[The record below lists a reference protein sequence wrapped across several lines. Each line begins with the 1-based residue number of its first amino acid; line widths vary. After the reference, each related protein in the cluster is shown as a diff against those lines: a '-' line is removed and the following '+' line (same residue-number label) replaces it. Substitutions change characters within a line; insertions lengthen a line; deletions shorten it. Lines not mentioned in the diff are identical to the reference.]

1 MIQTILKRSLWVLAA
16 ACALLSCSPKTL
28 PPASAP
34 SAGNAAKVVAAL
46 HDPASK
52 HVVVVSHRGDWRNYP
67 ENSLGAIESVIRMG
81 VDVVEIDL
89 KLTKDSV
96 LVLSH
101 DQTCNRM
108 TTGKGDIS
116 TMTYDSLATFN
127 LKTAHNV
134 AIPGTRI
141 ATFQEALEVCK
152 DRIVINVDQG
162 YQYYDLVVKLTDAL
176 DMTDQILIKGKNAR
190 EVVAREMA
198 GSRMMYMPIIDI
210 QKPKGKE
217 LFGEYETWYAQTGEK
232 PLAYEVCF
240 SELDKEVE
248 DCCRKVVE
256 QGSKLW
262 INTLWASLCGGYNDD
277 VAFEGNPDEIYGKI
291 LDLGTSIIQ
300 TDRPELLI
308 NWLQRQG
315 RRK

>member
-1 MIQTILKRSLWVLAA
+1 MLKRILWILAA
-16 ACALLSCSPKTL
+16 ACTLLSCRQNSSEPTSK
-28 PPASAP
+28 AEQ
-34 SAGNAAKVVAAL
+34 VIAAL
-46 HDPASK
+46 NDPASK
-52 HVVVVSHRGDWRNYP
+52 YVVVVCHRGDWRNYP

-81 VDVVEIDL
+81 ADIVELDL

-101 DQTCNRM
+101 DYTCNRM

-141 ATFQEALEVCK
+141 TTFREALEVCK

-162 YQYYDLVVKLTDAL
+162 FKYYDLVVKLTDSL
-176 DMTDQILIKGKNAR
+176 DMTDQVLIKGKKAR
-190 EVVAREMA
+190 EVVAQEME

-217 LFGEYETWYAQTGEK
+217 LFGQYEDWYAQTGEK

-240 SELDKEVE
+240 SSLDEEVE
-248 DCCRKVVE
+248 ECCRKVVA
-256 QGSKLW
+256 QQSKLW
-262 INTLWASLCGGYNDD
+262 VNTLWASLCGGYDD
-277 VAFEGNPDEIYGKI
+277 DAAFEGNPDEIYGKI

-308 NWLQRQG
+308 GWLKKQG
-315 RRK
+315 RR

>member
-1 MIQTILKRSLWVLAA
+1 MKRILWILAVAGAVLS
-16 ACALLSCSPKTL
+16 SCTSKSSE
-28 PPASAP
+28 PANKAEQ
-34 SAGNAAKVVAAL
+34 VIAAL
-46 HDPASK
+46 NDPASRY
-52 HVVVVSHRGDWRNYP
+52 VVVACHRGDWRNYP

-81 VDVVEIDL
+81 ADIVEIDL

-101 DQTCNRM
+101 DRTCNRM

-141 ATFQEALEVCK
+141 TTFQAALEACK

-162 YQYYDLVVKLTDAL
+162 YQYYDLVVKLTDAM
-176 DMTDQILIKGKNAR
+176 DMTDQILIKGKKAR
-190 EVVAREMA
+190 EVVAREME

-210 QKPKGKE
+210 QKPKGKD
-217 LFGEYETWYAQTGEK
+217 LFAQYEDWYAQTGEK

-240 SELDKEVE
+240 SELNEEVE
-248 DCCRKVVE
+248 ACCQKVIA

-262 INTLWASLCGGYNDD
+262 INTLWASLCGGYEDD
-277 VAFEGNPDEIYGKI
+277 AAFEGDPDKVYGKI

-308 NWLQRQG
+308 GWLKKQG
-315 RRK
+315 RR

>member
-1 MIQTILKRSLWVLAA
+1 MKKLLLLLSLCLSVA
-16 ACALLSCSPKTL
+16 ACAQH
-28 PPASAP
+28 PASFEGSRAD
-34 SAGNAAKVVAAL
+34 AIAAQMHNPQPGYVVVA
-46 HDPASK
+46 
-52 HVVVVSHRGDWRNYP
+52 VHRGDWRNYP
-67 ENSLGAIESVIRMG
+67 ENSLPAIESVIRMG
-81 VDVVEIDL
+81 ADIVEIDL

-101 DQTCNRM
+101 DRTCNRM

-141 ATFQEALEVCK
+141 TTFQEALEACK

-162 YQYYDLVVKLTDAL
+162 YQYYDLVVKLTDAM
-176 DMTDQILIKGKNAR
+176 DMTDQILIKGKKAR
-190 EVVAREMA
+190 EVVAREME

-210 QKPKGKE
+210 QKPKGKD
-217 LFGEYETWYAQTGEK
+217 LFAQYEDWYAQTGEK

-240 SELDKEVE
+240 SELNEEVE
-248 DCCRKVVE
+248 ACCQKVIA

-262 INTLWASLCGGYNDD
+262 INTLWASLCGGYEDD
-277 VAFEGNPDEIYGKI
+277 AAFEGDPDKVYGKI

-308 NWLQRQG
+308 GWLKKQG
-315 RRK
+315 RR

>member
-1 MIQTILKRSLWVLAA
+1 MIKMMSKRMLWVLAA
-16 ACALLSCSPKTL
+16 AFAVLSSSCAPKT
-28 PPASAP
+28 SAP
-34 SAGNAAKVVAAL
+34 SSKAAKVVAAMQ
-46 HDPASK
+46 DPASNY
-52 HVVVVSHRGDWRNYP
+52 VIVISHRGDWRNYP

-81 VDVVEIDL
+81 VDIVEIDL

-101 DQTCNRM
+101 DRTCNRM

-141 ATFQEALEVCK
+141 TTLREALETCK

-162 YQYYDLVVKLTDAL
+162 YQYYDLVVKLTDEL
-176 DMTDQILIKGKNAR
+176 EMTDQILIKGKKAR

-198 GSRMMYMPIIDI
+198 GSQMMYMPIIDC
-210 QKPKGKE
+210 QKPKGQA
-217 LFGEYETWYAQTGEK
+217 LFEQYEHWYAQTGEK

-240 SELDKEVE
+240 GELDDEARS
-248 DCCRKVVE
+248 CCRKVVE
-256 QGSKLW
+256 QGAKLW
-262 INTLWASLCGGYNDD
+262 LNTLWASLCGGYDD
-277 VAFEGNPDEIYGKI
+277 DAAFNGNPDEVYGTI
-291 LDLGTSIIQ
+291 LDLGASMIQ
-300 TDRPELLI
+300 TDRPQLLI
-308 NWLQRQG
+308 EWLKKQG
-315 RRK
+315 RR

>member
-1 MIQTILKRSLWVLAA
+1 MFKTMLKRILWILAA
-16 ACALLSCSPKTL
+16 ACTLLSCRQNSSEPTSK
-28 PPASAP
+28 AEQ
-34 SAGNAAKVVAAL
+34 VIAAL
-46 HDPASK
+46 NDPASK
-52 HVVVVSHRGDWRNYP
+52 YVVVVCHRGDWRNYP

-81 VDVVEIDL
+81 ADIEEIDL

-101 DQTCNRM
+101 DYTCNRM

-134 AIPGTRI
+134 VIPGTRI
-141 ATFQEALEVCK
+141 TTFQEALEMCK

-162 YQYYDLVVKLTDAL
+162 FKYYDLVVKLTDSL
-176 DMTDQILIKGKNAR
+176 DMTDQVLIKGKKAR
-190 EVVAREMA
+190 EVVASEME

-217 LFGEYETWYAQTGEK
+217 LFGQYEDWYAQTGEK

-240 SELDKEVE
+240 SSLDEEVE
-248 DCCRKVVE
+248 ECCRKVVA
-256 QGSKLW
+256 QQSKLW
-262 INTLWASLCGGYNDD
+262 VNTLWASLCGGYDD
-277 VAFEGNPDEIYGKI
+277 DAAFEGNPDEIYGKI

-308 NWLQRQG
+308 GWLKKQG
-315 RRK
+315 RR

>member
-1 MIQTILKRSLWVLAA
+1 MFKTMLKRILWILAA
-16 ACALLSCSPKTL
+16 ACTLLSCRQNSSEPTSK
-28 PPASAP
+28 AEQ
-34 SAGNAAKVVAAL
+34 VIAAL
-46 HDPASK
+46 NDPASK
-52 HVVVVSHRGDWRNYP
+52 YVVVVCHRGDWRNYP

-81 VDVVEIDL
+81 ADIVELDL

-101 DQTCNRM
+101 DYTCNRM

-116 TMTYDSLATFN
+116 SMTYDSLASFN

-141 ATFQEALEVCK
+141 TTFREALEVCK

-162 YQYYDLVVKLTDAL
+162 FKYYDLVVKLTDSL
-176 DMTDQILIKGKNAR
+176 DMTDQVLIKGKKAR
-190 EVVAREMA
+190 EVVAQEME

-217 LFGEYETWYAQTGEK
+217 LFGQYEDWYAQTGEK

-240 SELDKEVE
+240 SSLDEEVE
-248 DCCRKVVE
+248 ECCRKVVA
-256 QGSKLW
+256 QQSKLW
-262 INTLWASLCGGYNDD
+262 VNTLWASLCGGYDD
-277 VAFEGNPDEIYGKI
+277 DAAFGGNPDEIYGKI

-308 NWLQRQG
+308 GWLKKQG
-315 RRK
+315 RR

>member
-1 MIQTILKRSLWVLAA
+1 MKRILWILAVAGAVLS
-16 ACALLSCSPKTL
+16 SCTSKSSE
-28 PPASAP
+28 PANKAEQ
-34 SAGNAAKVVAAL
+34 VIAAL
-46 HDPASK
+46 NDPASRY
-52 HVVVVSHRGDWRNYP
+52 VVVVCHRGDWRNYP

-81 VDVVEIDL
+81 ADIVEIDL

-101 DQTCNRM
+101 DRTCNRM

-141 ATFQEALEVCK
+141 TTFQEALEACK

-162 YQYYDLVVKLTDAL
+162 YQYYNLVVKLTDAL
-176 DMTDQILIKGKNAR
+176 DMTDQILIKGKKAR
-190 EVVAREMA
+190 EVVAREME

-210 QKPKGKE
+210 QKPKGKD
-217 LFGEYETWYAQTGEK
+217 LFAQYEDWYAQTGEK

-240 SELDKEVE
+240 SELNEEVE
-248 DCCRKVVE
+248 ACCQKVIA

-262 INTLWASLCGGYNDD
+262 INTLWASLCGGYEDD
-277 VAFEGNPDEIYGKI
+277 AAFEGDPDKVYGKI

-308 NWLQRQG
+308 GWLKKQG
-315 RRK
+315 RR

>member
-1 MIQTILKRSLWVLAA
+1 MFKTMLKRILWILAA
-16 ACALLSCSPKTL
+16 ACTLLSCRQNSSEPTSK
-28 PPASAP
+28 AEQ
-34 SAGNAAKVVAAL
+34 VIAAL
-46 HDPASK
+46 NDPASK
-52 HVVVVSHRGDWRNYP
+52 YVVVVCHRGDWRNYP

-81 VDVVEIDL
+81 ADIVEIDL

-101 DQTCNRM
+101 DYTCNRM

-134 AIPGTRI
+134 VIPGTRI
-141 ATFQEALEVCK
+141 TTFQEALEMCK

-162 YQYYDLVVKLTDAL
+162 FKYYDLVVKLTDSL
-176 DMTDQILIKGKNAR
+176 DMTDQVLIKGKKAR
-190 EVVAREMA
+190 EVVASEME

-217 LFGEYETWYAQTGEK
+217 LFGQYEDWYAQTGEK

-240 SELDKEVE
+240 SSLDEEVE
-248 DCCRKVVE
+248 ECCRKVVA
-256 QGSKLW
+256 QQSKLW
-262 INTLWASLCGGYNDD
+262 VNTLWASLCGGYDD
-277 VAFEGNPDEIYGKI
+277 DAAFEGNPDEIYGKI

-308 NWLQRQG
+308 GWLKKQG
-315 RRK
+315 RR

>member
-1 MIQTILKRSLWVLAA
+1 MKRILWILAVAGAVLS
-16 ACALLSCSPKTL
+16 SCTSKSSE
-28 PPASAP
+28 PANKAEQ
-34 SAGNAAKVVAAL
+34 VIAAL
-46 HDPASK
+46 NDPASRY
-52 HVVVVSHRGDWRNYP
+52 VVVACHRGDWRNYP

-81 VDVVEIDL
+81 ADIVEIDL

-101 DQTCNRM
+101 DHTCNRM

-141 ATFQEALEVCK
+141 TTFQEALEACK

-162 YQYYDLVVKLTDAL
+162 YQYYDLVVKLTDAM
-176 DMTDQILIKGKNAR
+176 DMTDQILIKGKKAR
-190 EVVAREMA
+190 EVVAWEME

-210 QKPKGKE
+210 QKPKGKD
-217 LFGEYETWYAQTGEK
+217 LFAQYEDWYAQTGEK

-240 SELDKEVE
+240 SELNEEVE
-248 DCCRKVVE
+248 ACCQKVIA

-262 INTLWASLCGGYNDD
+262 INTLWASLCGGYEDD
-277 VAFEGNPDEIYGKI
+277 AAFEGDPDKVYGKI

-308 NWLQRQG
+308 GWLKKQG
-315 RRK
+315 RR

>member
-1 MIQTILKRSLWVLAA
+1 MNMKRILWILAVAGAVLS
-16 ACALLSCSPKTL
+16 SCTSKSSE
-28 PPASAP
+28 PANKAEQ
-34 SAGNAAKVVAAL
+34 VIAAL
-46 HDPASK
+46 NDPASRY
-52 HVVVVSHRGDWRNYP
+52 VVVACHRGDWRNYP

-81 VDVVEIDL
+81 ADIVEIDL

-101 DQTCNRM
+101 DHTCNRM

-141 ATFQEALEVCK
+141 TTLQEALEACK

-162 YQYYDLVVKLTDAL
+162 YQYYNLVVKLTDAL
-176 DMTDQILIKGKNAR
+176 DMTDQILIKGKKAR
-190 EVVAREMA
+190 EVVAREME

-217 LFGEYETWYAQTGEK
+217 LFEQYESWYAETGEK

-240 SELDKEVE
+240 SELNEEVE
-248 DCCRKVVE
+248 ACCQKVIA

-262 INTLWASLCGGYNDD
+262 INTLWASLCGGYEDD
-277 VAFEGNPDEIYGKI
+277 AAFEGDPDKVYGKI

-308 NWLQRQG
+308 GWLKKQG
-315 RRK
+315 RR

>member
-1 MIQTILKRSLWVLAA
+1 MKRILWILAVAGAVLS
-16 ACALLSCSPKTL
+16 SCTSKSSE
-28 PPASAP
+28 PANKAEQ
-34 SAGNAAKVVAAL
+34 VIAAL
-46 HDPASK
+46 NDPASRY
-52 HVVVVSHRGDWRNYP
+52 VVVVCHRGDWRNYP

-81 VDVVEIDL
+81 ADIVEIDL

-101 DQTCNRM
+101 DHTCNRM

-141 ATFQEALEVCK
+141 TTLQEALEACK

-162 YQYYDLVVKLTDAL
+162 YQYYNLVVKLTDAL
-176 DMTDQILIKGKNAR
+176 DMTDQILIKGKKAR
-190 EVVAREMA
+190 EVVAREME

-210 QKPKGKE
+210 QKPKGKD
-217 LFGEYETWYAQTGEK
+217 LFAQYEDWYAQTGEK

-240 SELDKEVE
+240 SSLDEEVE
-248 DCCRKVVE
+248 ECCRKVVA

-262 INTLWASLCGGYNDD
+262 INTLWASLCGGYEDD
-277 VAFEGNPDEIYGKI
+277 AAFEGDPDKVYGKI

-308 NWLQRQG
+308 GWLKKQG
-315 RRK
+315 RR

>member
-1 MIQTILKRSLWVLAA
+1 MKRILWILAVAGAVLS
-16 ACALLSCSPKTL
+16 SCTSKSSE
-28 PPASAP
+28 PANKAEQ
-34 SAGNAAKVVAAL
+34 VIAAL
-46 HDPASK
+46 NDPASRY
-52 HVVVVSHRGDWRNYP
+52 VVVACHRGDWRNYP

-81 VDVVEIDL
+81 ADIVEIDL

-101 DQTCNRM
+101 DRTCNRM

-141 ATFQEALEVCK
+141 TTFQEALEACK

-162 YQYYDLVVKLTDAL
+162 YQYYDLVVKFTDAM
-176 DMTDQILIKGKNAR
+176 DMTDQILIKGKKAR
-190 EVVAREMA
+190 EVVAREME

-210 QKPKGKE
+210 QKPKGKD
-217 LFGEYETWYAQTGEK
+217 LFAQYEDWYAQTGEK

-240 SELDKEVE
+240 SELNEEVE
-248 DCCRKVVE
+248 ACCQKVIA

-262 INTLWASLCGGYNDD
+262 INTLWASLCGGYEDD
-277 VAFEGNPDEIYGKI
+277 AAFEGDPDKVYGKI

-308 NWLQRQG
+308 GWLKKQG
-315 RRK
+315 RR

>member
-1 MIQTILKRSLWVLAA
+1 MKRILWILAVAGAVLS
-16 ACALLSCSPKTL
+16 SCTSKSSE
-28 PPASAP
+28 PANKAEQ
-34 SAGNAAKVVAAL
+34 VIAAL
-46 HDPASK
+46 NDPASRY
-52 HVVVVSHRGDWRNYP
+52 VVVVCHRGDWRNYP

-81 VDVVEIDL
+81 ADIVEIDL

-101 DQTCNRM
+101 DHTCNRM

-141 ATFQEALEVCK
+141 TTLQEALEACK

-162 YQYYDLVVKLTDAL
+162 YQYYNLVVKLTDAL
-176 DMTDQILIKGKNAR
+176 DMTDQILIKGKKAR
-190 EVVAREMA
+190 EVVAREME

-210 QKPKGKE
+210 QKPKGKD
-217 LFGEYETWYAQTGEK
+217 LFAQYEDWYAQTGEK

-240 SELDKEVE
+240 SSLDEDVE
-248 DCCRKVVE
+248 ECCRKVVA

-262 INTLWASLCGGYNDD
+262 INTLWASLCGGYEDD
-277 VAFEGNPDEIYGKI
+277 AAFEGDPDKVYGKI

-308 NWLQRQG
+308 GWLKKQG
-315 RRK
+315 RR

>member
-1 MIQTILKRSLWVLAA
+1 MKRILWILAVAGAVLS
-16 ACALLSCSPKTL
+16 SCTSKSSE
-28 PPASAP
+28 PANKAEQ
-34 SAGNAAKVVAAL
+34 VIAAL
-46 HDPASK
+46 NDPASK
-52 HVVVVSHRGDWRNYP
+52 YVVVVCHRGDWRNYP

-81 VDVVEIDL
+81 ADIVEIDL

-101 DQTCNRM
+101 DHTCNRM

-141 ATFQEALEVCK
+141 TTLQEALEACK

-162 YQYYDLVVKLTDAL
+162 YQYYNLVVKLTDAL
-176 DMTDQILIKGKNAR
+176 DMTDQILIKGKKAR
-190 EVVAREMA
+190 EVVAREME

-210 QKPKGKE
+210 QKPKGKD
-217 LFGEYETWYAQTGEK
+217 LFAQYEDWYAQTGEK

-240 SELDKEVE
+240 SELNEEVE
-248 DCCRKVVE
+248 ACCQKVIA

-262 INTLWASLCGGYNDD
+262 INTLWASLCGGYEDD
-277 VAFEGNPDEIYGKI
+277 AAFEGDPDKVYGKI

-308 NWLQRQG
+308 GWLKKQG
-315 RRK
+315 RR

>member
-1 MIQTILKRSLWVLAA
+1 MIHTMLKRILWVLAA
-16 ACALLSCSPKTL
+16 ACAILSCSPKA
-28 PPASAP
+28 PAP
-34 SAGNAAKVVAAL
+34 SGKAAKVIAAL

-52 HVVVVSHRGDWRNYP
+52 YVIVVSHRGDWRNYP

-81 VDVVEIDL
+81 VDIVEIDL

-101 DQTCNRM
+101 DYTCNRM
-108 TTGKGDIS
+108 TTGRGDIS

-141 ATFQEALEVCK
+141 TTFQEALEVCK

-176 DMTDQILIKGKNAR
+176 DMTDQILIKGKKAR

-217 LFGEYETWYAQTGEK
+217 LFGEYEAWYAQTGEK

-240 SELDKEVE
+240 SELDEEVE
-248 DCCRKVVE
+248 ECCRKVVD

-291 LDLGTSIIQ
+291 LDLGTSMIQ

-308 NWLQRQG
+308 GWLQKQG

>member
-1 MIQTILKRSLWVLAA
+1 MKRILWILAVAGAVLS
-16 ACALLSCSPKTL
+16 SCTSKSSE
-28 PPASAP
+28 PANKAEQ
-34 SAGNAAKVVAAL
+34 VIAAL
-46 HDPASK
+46 NDPASRY
-52 HVVVVSHRGDWRNYP
+52 VVVVCHRGDWRNYP

-81 VDVVEIDL
+81 ADIVEIDL

-101 DQTCNRM
+101 DRTCNRM

-141 ATFQEALEVCK
+141 TTLQEALEACK

-162 YQYYDLVVKLTDAL
+162 YQYYNLVVKLTDAL
-176 DMTDQILIKGKNAR
+176 DMTDQILIKGKKAR
-190 EVVAREMA
+190 EVVAREME

-210 QKPKGKE
+210 QKPKGKD
-217 LFGEYETWYAQTGEK
+217 LFAQYEDWYAQTGEK

-240 SELDKEVE
+240 SELNEEVE
-248 DCCRKVVE
+248 ACCQKVIA

-262 INTLWASLCGGYNDD
+262 INTLWASLCGGYEDD
-277 VAFEGNPDEIYGKI
+277 AAFEGDPDKVYGKI

-308 NWLQRQG
+308 GWLKKQG
-315 RRK
+315 RR

>member
-1 MIQTILKRSLWVLAA
+1 MLKRILWILAA
-16 ACALLSCSPKTL
+16 ACTLLSCGKKSSEPTSK
-28 PPASAP
+28 ADQ
-34 SAGNAAKVVAAL
+34 VIAAL
-46 HDPASK
+46 NDPASK
-52 HVVVVSHRGDWRNYP
+52 YVVVVCHRGDWRNYP

-81 VDVVEIDL
+81 ADIVEIDL

-101 DQTCNRM
+101 DYTCNRM

-134 AIPGTRI
+134 TIPGTRI
-141 ATFQEALEVCK
+141 TTFREALEVCK

-162 YQYYDLVVKLTDAL
+162 FKYYDLVVKLTDSL
-176 DMTDQILIKGKNAR
+176 DMTDQVLIKGKKAR
-190 EVVAREMA
+190 EVVAQEME

-217 LFGEYETWYAQTGEK
+217 LFGQYEDWYAQTGEK

-240 SELDKEVE
+240 SSLDEEVE
-248 DCCRKVVE
+248 ECCRKVVA
-256 QGSKLW
+256 QQSKLW
-262 INTLWASLCGGYNDD
+262 VNTLWASLCGGYDD
-277 VAFEGNPDEIYGKI
+277 DAAFEGNPDEIYGKI

-308 NWLQRQG
+308 GWLKKQG
-315 RRK
+315 RR

>member
-1 MIQTILKRSLWVLAA
+1 MKRILWILAVAGAVLS
-16 ACALLSCSPKTL
+16 SCTSKSSE
-28 PPASAP
+28 PANKAEQ
-34 SAGNAAKVVAAL
+34 VIAAL
-46 HDPASK
+46 NDPASRY
-52 HVVVVSHRGDWRNYP
+52 VVVACHRGDWRNYP

-81 VDVVEIDL
+81 ADIVEIDL

-101 DQTCNRM
+101 DHTCNRM

-141 ATFQEALEVCK
+141 TTLQEALEACK

-162 YQYYDLVVKLTDAL
+162 YQYYNLVVKLTDAL
-176 DMTDQILIKGKNAR
+176 DMTDQILIKGKKAR
-190 EVVAREMA
+190 EVVAREME

-217 LFGEYETWYAQTGEK
+217 LFEQYESWYAQTGEK

-240 SELDKEVE
+240 SELNEEVE
-248 DCCRKVVE
+248 ACCQKVIA

-262 INTLWASLCGGYNDD
+262 INTLWASLCGGYEDD
-277 VAFEGNPDEIYGKI
+277 AAFEGDPDKVYGKI

-308 NWLQRQG
+308 GWLKKQG
-315 RRK
+315 RR

>member
-1 MIQTILKRSLWVLAA
+1 MKRILWILAVAGAVLS
-16 ACALLSCSPKTL
+16 SCTSKSSE
-28 PPASAP
+28 PANKAEQ
-34 SAGNAAKVVAAL
+34 VIAAL
-46 HDPASK
+46 NDPASRY
-52 HVVVVSHRGDWRNYP
+52 VVVACHRGDWRNYP

-81 VDVVEIDL
+81 ADIVEIDL

-101 DQTCNRM
+101 DHTCNRM

-141 ATFQEALEVCK
+141 TTFQEALEACK

-176 DMTDQILIKGKNAR
+176 DMTDQILIKGKKAR
-190 EVVAREMA
+190 EVVAREME

-210 QKPKGKE
+210 QKPKGKD
-217 LFGEYETWYAQTGEK
+217 LFAQYEDWYAQTGEK

-240 SELDKEVE
+240 SELNEEVE
-248 DCCRKVVE
+248 ACCQKVIA

-262 INTLWASLCGGYNDD
+262 INTLWASLCGGYEDD
-277 VAFEGNPDEIYGKI
+277 AAFEGDPDKVYGKI
-291 LDLGTSIIQ
+291 LELGTSIIQ

-308 NWLQRQG
+308 GWLKKQG
-315 RRK
+315 RR

>member
-1 MIQTILKRSLWVLAA
+1 MKRILWILAVAGAVLS
-16 ACALLSCSPKTL
+16 SCTSKSSE
-28 PPASAP
+28 PANKAEQ
-34 SAGNAAKVVAAL
+34 VIAAL
-46 HDPASK
+46 NDPASRY
-52 HVVVVSHRGDWRNYP
+52 VVVACHRGDWRNYP

-81 VDVVEIDL
+81 ADIVEIDL

-101 DQTCNRM
+101 DHTCNRM

-141 ATFQEALEVCK
+141 TTFQEALEACK

-162 YQYYDLVVKLTDAL
+162 YQYYDLVVKLTDAM
-176 DMTDQILIKGKNAR
+176 DMTDQILIKGKKAR
-190 EVVAREMA
+190 EVVAREME

-210 QKPKGKE
+210 QKPKGKD
-217 LFGEYETWYAQTGEK
+217 LFAQYEDWYAQTGEK

-240 SELDKEVE
+240 SELNEEVE
-248 DCCRKVVE
+248 ACCQKVIA

-262 INTLWASLCGGYNDD
+262 INTLWASLCGGYEDD
-277 VAFEGNPDEIYGKI
+277 AAFEGDPDKVYGKI

-308 NWLQRQG
+308 GWLKKQG
-315 RRK
+315 RR

>member
-1 MIQTILKRSLWVLAA
+1 
-16 ACALLSCSPKTL
+16 
-28 PPASAP
+28 
-34 SAGNAAKVVAAL
+34 
-46 HDPASK
+46 
-52 HVVVVSHRGDWRNYP
+52 
-67 ENSLGAIESVIRMG
+67 
-81 VDVVEIDL
+81 
-89 KLTKDSV
+89 
-96 LVLSH
+96 
-101 DQTCNRM
+101 M

-141 ATFQEALEVCK
+141 TTFQEALEACK

-162 YQYYDLVVKLTDAL
+162 YQYYDLVVKLTDAM
-176 DMTDQILIKGKNAR
+176 DMTDQILIKGKKAR
-190 EVVAREMA
+190 EVVAREME

-210 QKPKGKE
+210 QKPKGKD
-217 LFGEYETWYAQTGEK
+217 LFAQYEDWYAQTGEK

-240 SELDKEVE
+240 SELNEEVE
-248 DCCRKVVE
+248 ACCQKVIA

-262 INTLWASLCGGYNDD
+262 INTLWASLCGGYEDD
-277 VAFEGNPDEIYGKI
+277 AAFEGDPDKVYGKI

-308 NWLQRQG
+308 GWLKKQG
-315 RRK
+315 RR

>member
-1 MIQTILKRSLWVLAA
+1 MKRILWILAVAGAVLS
-16 ACALLSCSPKTL
+16 SCTSKSSE
-28 PPASAP
+28 PANKAEQ
-34 SAGNAAKVVAAL
+34 VIAAL
-46 HDPASK
+46 NDPASRY
-52 HVVVVSHRGDWRNYP
+52 VVVVCHRGDWRNYP

-81 VDVVEIDL
+81 ADIVEIDL

-101 DQTCNRM
+101 DRTCNRM

-141 ATFQEALEVCK
+141 TTFQEALEACK

-162 YQYYDLVVKLTDAL
+162 YQYYDLVVKLTDAM
-176 DMTDQILIKGKNAR
+176 DMTDQILIKGKKAR
-190 EVVAREMA
+190 EVVAREME

-210 QKPKGKE
+210 QKPKGKD
-217 LFGEYETWYAQTGEK
+217 LFAQYEDWYAQTGEK

-240 SELDKEVE
+240 SELNEEVE
-248 DCCRKVVE
+248 ACCQTVIA

-262 INTLWASLCGGYNDD
+262 INTLWASLCGGYEDD
-277 VAFEGNPDEIYGKI
+277 AAFEGDPDKVYGKI

-308 NWLQRQG
+308 GWLKKQG
-315 RRK
+315 RR